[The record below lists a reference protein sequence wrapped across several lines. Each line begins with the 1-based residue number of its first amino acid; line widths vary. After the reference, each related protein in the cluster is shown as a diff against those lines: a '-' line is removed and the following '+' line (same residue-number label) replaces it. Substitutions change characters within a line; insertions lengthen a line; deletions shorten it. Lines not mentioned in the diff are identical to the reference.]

1 MKSSLWWKIFLIG
14 GSLIVSLVVAEGLLQ
29 FRQFQN
35 QPIETRNCR
44 RFSSRYHHE
53 LIPNATCRSRYPEWD
68 TTFSVNSLGM
78 RGPEVTVAKPADT
91 YRIVLVG
98 DSFIESESVNW
109 EDTAGGI
116 LQQQLTGETGR
127 SIEVINA
134 GVISYSPIIYARIIA
149 DKVIPLTPD
158 LVMVNVDMSDFQNDY
173 SYRRDMDE
181 GGSFRNILF
190 QQQMGQPHVA
200 APFIGTKVKYF
211 LRTHSLFYSMS
222 ADLVKSQIR
231 QWRHIPEPTIFQVN
245 DPISDPHFATRSV
258 ENAQRPE
265 MWMQFLDSMEKIKAT
280 LGWKQIPW
288 VIVIYPYGHQ
298 AAPDE
303 WMIGRTRNGFAV
315 GQIYPSVA
323 ADRLVEEGERMGIK
337 VVNLVPYFQTAA
349 VRLEAPLY
357 YPVDGHFTPAGQRVF
372 AKGLAEVINDYY
384 PHDSP

>member
-1 MKSSLWWKIFLIG
+1 MSRPSWLKSGLLC
-14 GSLIVSLVVAEGLLQ
+14 GSLLMSLAGAEGWLR
-29 FRQFQN
+29 FRQQRH
-35 QPIETRNCR
+35 QLIDTRDCR
-44 RFSSRYHHE
+44 RPSPRYHHE

-68 TTFSVNSLGM
+68 TILSVNSLGM
-78 RGPEVTVAKPADT
+78 RGPEIAVAKPADT

-109 EDTAGGI
+109 KDTAAAI

-127 SIEVINA
+127 PIEVINA
-134 GVISYSPIIYARIIA
+134 GVMSYSPIIYTRVIE
-149 DKVIPLTPD
+149 DKILPLAPD

-181 GGSFRNILF
+181 EGNFRNILF

-245 DPISDPHFATRSV
+245 DPISDPHFATRSI

-280 LGWKQIPW
+280 LGSKQIPW

-323 ADRLVEEGERMGIK
+323 ADRLVEEGERLGIK

-357 YPVDGHFTPAGQRVF
+357 YPIDGHFTPAGQRVF